1 MVSLSSLLAAA
12 VLSFLVLSF
21 FTAEGFEFVAEIKD
35 FAEKSFTLLE
45 KGLSVLLSSKVLVSA
60 AAILGAIW
68 VRLTLRVH
76 LSALKRN
83 AEAQEYNGQKTSF
96 SESRL
101 MRMMYA
107 CGKGNHELVRQISNS
122 FFEWTV
128 AREPSWFW
136 RQCQQLKAELQMSAD
151 HNSISIHPKYWLSLY
166 LCLLKLSYIYI
177 YIYIFF
183 IYPTLIDFSRE
194 LF

>member
-1 MVSLSSLLAAA
+1 MVSLSALLAAA
-12 VLSFLVLSF
+12 VLSLLVLSF

-107 CGKGNHELVRQISNS
+107 VVRATMSSSGKSA
-122 FFEWTV
+122 T
-128 AREPSWFW
+128 PSLSGQW
-136 RQCQQLKAELQMSAD
+136 RVS
-151 HNSISIHPKYWLSLY
+151 HPGFGGSVSSS
-166 LCLLKLSYIYI
+166 KLS
-177 YIYIFF
+177 
-183 IYPTLIDFSRE
+183 SR
-194 LF
+194 

>member
-1 MVSLSSLLAAA
+1 MVSLSGLLAAA
-12 VLSFLVLSF
+12 VLSLLVLSF

-83 AEAQEYNGQKTSF
+83 AEAQE
-96 SESRL
+96 
-101 MRMMYA
+101 
-107 CGKGNHELVRQISNS
+107 
-122 FFEWTV
+122 
-128 AREPSWFW
+128 
-136 RQCQQLKAELQMSAD
+136 
-151 HNSISIHPKYWLSLY
+151 
-166 LCLLKLSYIYI
+166 
-177 YIYIFF
+177 
-183 IYPTLIDFSRE
+183 
-194 LF
+194 